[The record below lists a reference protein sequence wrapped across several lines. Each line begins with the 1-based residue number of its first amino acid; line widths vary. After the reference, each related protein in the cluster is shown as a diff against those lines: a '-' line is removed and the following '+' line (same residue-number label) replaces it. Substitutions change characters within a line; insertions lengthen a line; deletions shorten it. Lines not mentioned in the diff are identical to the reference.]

1 MADFYDAKA
10 VGESFYK
17 IWEQRGYFEID
28 GNKDIRQKGKNFCIM
43 MPPPNVT
50 GVLHIGHSLT
60 FTLQDIMTRY
70 KRMDGYKTLWQPGL
84 DHAGIATQN
93 VVERELLAQGI
104 KKEEIGREEFL
115 KHVWH
120 WKEQSG
126 GQIVKQMKRLGVTP
140 AWSRQRFTMDEGLKN
155 AVRKAFVNLYDAG
168 LIVRGNYMVNW
179 CTHDGA
185 LSDVEVE
192 HKENKG
198 KLYHLRYYF
207 ADARNLSNLN
217 GYRAS
222 NLNKNSVSNLTQNDE
237 AKYRDED
244 LQVAQNFASADR
256 TDGSSS
262 EQNSNSCKDSSE
274 TSLNYIVVATTRPET
289 YFGDTAVMVNPA
301 DERYKN
307 LIGKKVVLPL
317 IGREIE
323 IIADEYVDM
332 SFGTGAVKVTPAH
345 DTNDYE
351 VGKRHELEF
360 ITVFDE
366 KGILNEQCGKF
377 SGLERLAARDQIVAE
392 LERLGYIEKIED
404 YENQVGYC
412 YRCKNVVEPYISQQ
426 WFVRADIAKDAITKV
441 NSGEAEFFPKHWI
454 NSFNAWMRELK
465 DWCISRQLWWGH
477 RIPVFYCDCGH
488 QWADERESPDA
499 CPKCGGK
506 NFTQDPDVLDTWFSS
521 GLWPIST
528 LGWGNGEALKNEKW
542 FEEDLSEF
550 YPNTMLITGFDIL
563 FFWVARMMFQCQNAM
578 GELPFRDIY
587 LHALV
592 KDKDGKKM
600 SKSSKN
606 VVDPLLKIDEF
617 SADILR
623 FTLTILCVQGRDLRL
638 SDDKLLIYR
647 NFTNKL
653 YNASKFLLLNASK
666 FDDLDAARIKTSLG
680 KYMLSRFNCC
690 VSAVR
695 ENLDEYRFNDAA
707 TELYKFFW
715 DEFCDWGIELS
726 KADKAAI
733 GELGMI
739 FKEAMKLL
747 SPFMPFLSEYLYQEL
762 SGTKLQDARSIMV
775 MRYPQ
780 PGGRDERIEELFS
793 LLIEAIV
800 SIRRAKSTIELGN
813 ARVAKAYVKSAVD
826 LSAAAD
832 YIKTLAKVDE
842 VEFTQ
847 QNIANSAR
855 DVSESLET
863 FVPLEGVDLSGV
875 ISRLSAQKAKLQ
887 KEIEKLSAMLDNEK
901 FISSAP
907 AAVVA
912 ANRES
917 LASAQ
922 EKMQKICAELASLG
936 ATD

>member
-10 VGESFYK
+10 VEESFYK

-28 GNKDIRQKGKNFCIM
+28 GNKDIQQKGKNFCIM
-43 MPPPNVT
+43 LPPPNVT

-60 FTLQDIMTRY
+60 YTLQDIMTRY

-192 HKENKG
+192 HRENKG

-207 ADARNLSNLN
+207 AD
-217 GYRAS
+217 G
-222 NLNKNSVSNLTQNDE
+222 
-237 AKYRDED
+237 
-244 LQVAQNFASADR
+244 
-256 TDGSSS
+256 
-262 EQNSNSCKDSSE
+262 QNSNSCKDSSE
-274 TSLNYIVVATTRPET
+274 TSRNYIVVATTRPET

-377 SGLERLAARDQIVAE
+377 QGLERLAARDQIVEE
-392 LERLGYIEKIED
+392 LERLGFIEKIED

-412 YRCKNVVEPYISQQ
+412 YRCKNVVEPYISRQ
-426 WFVRADIAKDAITKV
+426 WFVRADIAKDAIARV
-441 NSGEAEFFPKHWI
+441 NAGEAEFFPKHWI

-542 FEEDLSEF
+542 FEKDLSEF

-690 VSAVR
+690 VGAVR

-775 MRYPQ
+775 MKYPH
-780 PGGRDERIEELFS
+780 PGERDERIEELFS
-793 LLIEAIV
+793 LVIEAIV
-800 SIRRAKSTIELGN
+800 SIRRAKATIELGN

-855 DVSESLET
+855 DVSERLET

-875 ISRLSAQKAKLQ
+875 ISRLNAQKAKLQ
-887 KEIEKLSAMLDNEK
+887 KEIEKLSAMLGNEK

-907 AAVVA
+907 ADVVA
-912 ANRES
+912 ANREG
-917 LASAQ
+917 LQSAQ
-922 EKMQKICAELASLG
+922 EKFAKVCDELKAFG
-936 ATD
+936 E

>member
-10 VGESFYK
+10 VEESFYK

-28 GNKDIRQKGKNFCIM
+28 GNKDIQQKGKNFCIM

-70 KRMDGYKTLWQPGL
+70 KRMDGYRTLWQPGL

-104 KKEEIGREEFL
+104 KKEAIGREEFL

-155 AVRKAFVNLYDAG
+155 AVRKAFVNVYDAG
-168 LIVRGNYMVNW
+168 LIVRGNYKVNW

-198 KLYHLRYYF
+198 KLYYLRYYF
-207 ADARNLSNLN
+207 AD
-217 GYRAS
+217 
-222 NLNKNSVSNLTQNDE
+222 
-237 AKYRDED
+237 
-244 LQVAQNFASADR
+244 
-256 TDGSSS
+256 
-262 EQNSNSCKDSSE
+262 EQDKF
-274 TSLNYIVVATTRPET
+274 IVVATTRP
-289 YFGDTAVMVNPA
+289 VMVNPA

-351 VGKRHELEF
+351 VGKRHELGF

-377 SGLERLAARDQIVAE
+377 NGLERLAARDQIVAE
-392 LERLGYIEKIED
+392 LERLGFIEKIED

-426 WFVRADIAKDAITKV
+426 WFVRADIAKEAIAKV

-488 QWADERESPDA
+488 QWADEREAPDA

-542 FEEDLSEF
+542 FEEDLNEF

-653 YNASKFLLLNASK
+653 YNASKFLLLNAPK
-666 FDDLDAARIKTSLG
+666 FDDLDAAQIKTSLG
-680 KYMLSRFNCC
+680 KYMLSRFSCC
-690 VSAVR
+690 VGAVR

-780 PGGRDERIEELFS
+780 PGERDERIEELFS
-793 LLIEAIV
+793 LVIEAIV
-800 SIRRAKSTIELGN
+800 SIRRAKATIELGN

-855 DVSESLET
+855 DVSERLET

-875 ISRLSAQKAKLQ
+875 ISRLNAQKTKLEKEIAKL
-887 KEIEKLSAMLDNEK
+887 SSMLNNEK
-901 FISSAP
+901 FLASAP
-907 AAVVA
+907 QAVVE
-912 ANRES
+912 ANREG
-917 LASAQ
+917 LQSAQ
-922 EKMQKICAELASLG
+922 EKFAKVCDELKAFG
-936 ATD
+936 E

>member
-10 VGESFYK
+10 VEESFYK

-43 MPPPNVT
+43 LPPPNVT

-60 FTLQDIMTRY
+60 YTLQDIMTRY
-70 KRMDGYKTLWQPGL
+70 KRMDGYRTLWQPGL

-104 KKEEIGREEFL
+104 KKEAIGREEFL

-207 ADARNLSNLN
+207 ADAQD
-217 GYRAS
+217 
-222 NLNKNSVSNLTQNDE
+222 K
-237 AKYRDED
+237 
-244 LQVAQNFASADR
+244 F
-256 TDGSSS
+256 
-262 EQNSNSCKDSSE
+262 
-274 TSLNYIVVATTRPET
+274 IVVATTRPET

-377 SGLERLAARDQIVAE
+377 NGLERLAARDQIVAE
-392 LERLGYIEKIED
+392 LERLGFIEKIED

-426 WFVRADIAKDAITKV
+426 WFVRADIAKEAISKV

-488 QWADERESPDA
+488 QWAEERESPDV

-578 GELPFRDIY
+578 GELPFHDIY

-666 FDDLDAARIKTSLG
+666 FNDLDAARIKTSLG

-690 VSAVR
+690 VNSVR
-695 ENLDEYRFNDAA
+695 ESLDTYRFNDAA

-775 MRYPQ
+775 MRYPH
-780 PGGRDERIEELFS
+780 PGERDERIEELFS
-793 LLIEAIV
+793 LVIEAIV
-800 SIRRAKSTIELGN
+800 SIRRAKATIELGN

-855 DVSESLET
+855 DVSERLET

-875 ISRLSAQKAKLQ
+875 ISRLNAQKAKLQ
-887 KEIEKLSAMLDNEK
+887 KEIEKLSNMLNNEK
-901 FISSAP
+901 FVASAP
-907 AAVVA
+907 QAVVE
-912 ANRES
+912 ANREG
-917 LASAQ
+917 LQSAQ
-922 EKMQKICAELASLG
+922 EKFAKVCDELKAFG
-936 ATD
+936 E

>member
-10 VGESFYK
+10 VEESFYK

-28 GNKDIRQKGKNFCIM
+28 GNKDIQQKGKNFCIM

-70 KRMDGYKTLWQPGL
+70 KRMDGYRTLWQPGL

-115 KHVWH
+115 KHVWR

-207 ADARNLSNLN
+207 AD
-217 GYRAS
+217 
-222 NLNKNSVSNLTQNDE
+222 
-237 AKYRDED
+237 
-244 LQVAQNFASADR
+244 
-256 TDGSSS
+256 
-262 EQNSNSCKDSSE
+262 EQDKF
-274 TSLNYIVVATTRPET
+274 IVVATTRPET

-351 VGKRHELEF
+351 VGKRHELGF

-377 SGLERLAARDQIVAE
+377 QGLERLAARDQIVAE
-392 LERLGYIEKIED
+392 LERLGFIEKIED

-426 WFVRADIAKDAITKV
+426 WFVRADIAKEAISKV

-488 QWADERESPDA
+488 QWADEREAPDV

-690 VSAVR
+690 VGAVR

-780 PGGRDERIEELFS
+780 RGERDERIEELFS

-800 SIRRAKSTIELGN
+800 SIRRAKATIELGN

-855 DVSESLET
+855 DVSENLES

-875 ISRLSAQKAKLQ
+875 ISRLNAQKAKLQ
-887 KEIEKLSAMLDNEK
+887 KEIEKLSGMLNNEK
-901 FISSAP
+901 FVASAP
-907 AAVVA
+907 QAVVE
-912 ANRES
+912 ANREG
-917 LASAQ
+917 LQSAQ
-922 EKMQKICAELASLG
+922 EKFAKVCDELKAFG
-936 ATD
+936 E

>member
-10 VGESFYK
+10 VEESFYK

-28 GNKDIRQKGKNFCIM
+28 GNKDIQQKGKNFCIM

-70 KRMDGYKTLWQPGL
+70 KRMDGYRTLWQPGL

-115 KHVWH
+115 KHVWR

-198 KLYHLRYYF
+198 KLYYLRYCF
-207 ADARNLSNLN
+207 ADAQD
-217 GYRAS
+217 
-222 NLNKNSVSNLTQNDE
+222 K
-237 AKYRDED
+237 
-244 LQVAQNFASADR
+244 F
-256 TDGSSS
+256 
-262 EQNSNSCKDSSE
+262 
-274 TSLNYIVVATTRPET
+274 IVVATTRPET

-317 IGREIE
+317 ISREIE

-351 VGKRHELEF
+351 VGKRHELGF

-377 SGLERLAARDQIVAE
+377 KGLERLAARDQIVAE
-392 LERLGYIEKIED
+392 LERLGFIEKIED

-426 WFVRADIAKDAITKV
+426 WFVRADIAKDAISKV

-638 SDDKLLIYR
+638 SDEKLLIYR

-775 MRYPQ
+775 MRYPH
-780 PGGRDERIEELFS
+780 PGERDERIEELFL

-800 SIRRAKSTIELGN
+800 SIRRAKATIELGN

-855 DVSESLET
+855 DVSENLES

-875 ISRLSAQKAKLQ
+875 ISRLNAQKAKLQ
-887 KEIEKLSAMLDNEK
+887 KEIEKLSGMLNNEK
-901 FISSAP
+901 FVASAP
-907 AAVVA
+907 QAVVE
-912 ANRES
+912 ANREG
-917 LASAQ
+917 LQSAQ
-922 EKMQKICAELASLG
+922 EKLAKVCDELKAFG
-936 ATD
+936 E

>member
-10 VGESFYK
+10 VEESFYK

-28 GNKDIRQKGKNFCIM
+28 GNKDIQQKGKNFCIM
-43 MPPPNVT
+43 LPPPNVT

-60 FTLQDIMTRY
+60 YTLQDIMTRY

-104 KKEEIGREEFL
+104 KKEAIGREEFL
-115 KHVWH
+115 KHVWR

-207 ADARNLSNLN
+207 ADAQD
-217 GYRAS
+217 
-222 NLNKNSVSNLTQNDE
+222 K
-237 AKYRDED
+237 
-244 LQVAQNFASADR
+244 F
-256 TDGSSS
+256 
-262 EQNSNSCKDSSE
+262 
-274 TSLNYIVVATTRPET
+274 IVVATTRPET

-377 SGLERLAARDQIVAE
+377 QGLERLAARDQIVAE
-392 LERLGYIEKIED
+392 LERLGFIEKIED

-426 WFVRADIAKDAITKV
+426 WFVRADIAKDAIARV
-441 NSGEAEFFPKHWI
+441 NAGEAEFFPKHWI

-666 FDDLDAARIKTSLG
+666 FNDLDAAQIKTSLG

-775 MRYPQ
+775 MRYPH
-780 PGGRDERIEELFS
+780 PGERDERIEELFS

-800 SIRRAKSTIELGN
+800 SIRRAKATIELGN

-855 DVSESLET
+855 DVSENLES

-875 ISRLSAQKAKLQ
+875 ISRLNAQKTKLR
-887 KEIEKLSAMLDNEK
+887 KEIEKLSAMLGNEK

-907 AAVVA
+907 ADVVA
-912 ANRES
+912 ANREG
-917 LASAQ
+917 LQSAQ
-922 EKMQKICAELASLG
+922 EKMQKICAELKAFG
-936 ATD
+936 E

>member
-10 VGESFYK
+10 VEESFYK

-28 GNKDIRQKGKNFCIM
+28 GNKDIQQKGKNFCIM

-70 KRMDGYKTLWQPGL
+70 KRMDGYRTLWQPGL

-104 KKEEIGREEFL
+104 KKETIGREEFL

-192 HKENKG
+192 HRENKG

-207 ADARNLSNLN
+207 ADGQNLSNLN
-217 GYRAS
+217 GCRAS
-222 NLNKNSVSNLTQNDE
+222 NLNKNSFSNLTQNDE

-244 LQVAQNFASADR
+244 LQVVQNFASADR
-256 TDGSSS
+256 TNSSSS
-262 EQNSNSCKDSSE
+262 EQNSNSCKDSRE
-274 TSLNYIVVATTRPET
+274 TSRTYIVVATTRPET

-351 VGKRHELEF
+351 VGKRHELGF

-377 SGLERLAARDQIVAE
+377 QGLERLAARDQIVAE
-392 LERLGYIEKIED
+392 LEQLGFIEKIED

-426 WFVRADIAKDAITKV
+426 WFVRADIAKDAIARV
-441 NSGEAEFFPKHWI
+441 NAGEAEFFPKHWI

-488 QWADERESPDA
+488 QWADEREAPDA

-666 FDDLDAARIKTSLG
+666 FDDLDAAQIKTSLG

-733 GELGMI
+733 DELGMI

-775 MRYPQ
+775 MRYPH
-780 PGGRDERIEELFS
+780 PGERDERIEELFS

-800 SIRRAKSTIELGN
+800 SIRRAKATIELGN

-855 DVSESLET
+855 DVSENLES

-887 KEIEKLSAMLDNEK
+887 KEIEKLSGMLNNEK
-901 FISSAP
+901 FVASAP
-907 AAVVA
+907 QAVVE
-912 ANRES
+912 ANREG
-917 LASAQ
+917 LQSAQ
-922 EKMQKICAELASLG
+922 EKFAKVCDELKAFG
-936 ATD
+936 E

>member
-10 VGESFYK
+10 VEESFYK

-28 GNKDIRQKGKNFCIM
+28 GNKDIQQKGKNFCIM

-93 VVERELLAQGI
+93 VVERELLTQGI

-207 ADARNLSNLN
+207 AD
-217 GYRAS
+217 
-222 NLNKNSVSNLTQNDE
+222 
-237 AKYRDED
+237 
-244 LQVAQNFASADR
+244 
-256 TDGSSS
+256 
-262 EQNSNSCKDSSE
+262 EQDKF
-274 TSLNYIVVATTRPET
+274 IVVATTRPET

-323 IIADEYVDM
+323 IITDEYVDM

-351 VGKRHELEF
+351 VGKRHELGF

-377 SGLERLAARDQIVAE
+377 NGLERLAARDQIVAE
-392 LERLGYIEKIED
+392 LERLGFIEKIED

-426 WFVRADIAKDAITKV
+426 WFVRADIAKEAISKV

-666 FDDLDAARIKTSLG
+666 FDDLDAAQIKTSLG

-780 PGGRDERIEELFS
+780 PGERDERIEELFS

-800 SIRRAKSTIELGN
+800 SIRRAKATIELGN

-875 ISRLSAQKAKLQ
+875 ISRLNAQKAKLQ
-887 KEIEKLSAMLDNEK
+887 KEIERLSAMLGNEK

-912 ANRES
+912 ANREG
-917 LASAQ
+917 LQSAQ
-922 EKMQKICAELASLG
+922 EKFAKVCDELKAFG
-936 ATD
+936 E

>member
-10 VGESFYK
+10 VEESFYK

-28 GNKDIRQKGKNFCIM
+28 GNKDIQQKGKNFCIM

-70 KRMDGYKTLWQPGL
+70 KRMDGYRTLWQPGL

-155 AVRKAFVNLYDAG
+155 AVRKAFVSLYDAG

-198 KLYHLRYYF
+198 KLYYLRYYF
-207 ADARNLSNLN
+207 AD
-217 GYRAS
+217 
-222 NLNKNSVSNLTQNDE
+222 
-237 AKYRDED
+237 
-244 LQVAQNFASADR
+244 
-256 TDGSSS
+256 
-262 EQNSNSCKDSSE
+262 EQDKF
-274 TSLNYIVVATTRPET
+274 IVVATTRPET

-332 SFGTGAVKVTPAH
+332 GFGTGAVKVTPAH

-377 SGLERLAARDQIVAE
+377 GGLERLAARDQIVAE
-392 LERLGYIEKIED
+392 LERLGFIEKIED

-426 WFVRADIAKDAITKV
+426 WFVRADIAKEAITKV

-465 DWCISRQLWWGH
+465 NWCISRQLWWGH

-666 FDDLDAARIKTSLG
+666 FDDLDAAQIKTSLG

-780 PGGRDERIEELFS
+780 PGERDERIEELFS
-793 LLIEAIV
+793 LVIEAIV
-800 SIRRAKSTIELGN
+800 SIRRAKATIELGN

-832 YIKTLAKVDE
+832 YIKTLAKVDD

-855 DVSESLET
+855 DVSERLET

-875 ISRLSAQKAKLQ
+875 ISRLNAQKAKLQ

-907 AAVVA
+907 ADVVA
-912 ANRES
+912 ANREG
-917 LASAQ
+917 LQSAQ
-922 EKMQKICAELASLG
+922 EKFAKVCDELKAFG
-936 ATD
+936 E

>member
-1 MADFYDAKA
+1 MANFYDAKA
-10 VGESFYK
+10 VEESFYK

-28 GNKDIRQKGKNFCIM
+28 GNKDIQQKGKNFCIM

-70 KRMDGYKTLWQPGL
+70 KRMDGYRTLWQPGL

-207 ADARNLSNLN
+207 ADR
-217 GYRAS
+217 
-222 NLNKNSVSNLTQNDE
+222 
-237 AKYRDED
+237 
-244 LQVAQNFASADR
+244 
-256 TDGSSS
+256 
-262 EQNSNSCKDSSE
+262 QNSNSCKDSSE
-274 TSLNYIVVATTRPET
+274 TSRNYIVVATTRPET

-377 SGLERLAARDQIVAE
+377 QGLERLAAREQIVAE
-392 LERLGYIEKIED
+392 LERLGFIEKIED

-426 WFVRADIAKDAITKV
+426 WFVRADIAKDAISKV

-488 QWADERESPDA
+488 QWADERESPDV

-542 FEEDLSEF
+542 FEEDLNEF

-666 FDDLDAARIKTSLG
+666 FDDLDAARIKTNLG

-780 PGGRDERIEELFS
+780 PGKRDERIEELFS

-800 SIRRAKSTIELGN
+800 SIRRAKATIELGN

-875 ISRLSAQKAKLQ
+875 ISRLNAQKTKLEKEIAKL
-887 KEIEKLSAMLDNEK
+887 SSMLNNEK
-901 FISSAP
+901 FVASAP
-907 AAVVA
+907 QAVVE
-912 ANRES
+912 ANREG
-917 LASAQ
+917 LQSAQ
-922 EKMQKICAELASLG
+922 EKFAKVCDELKAFG
-936 ATD
+936 E

>member
-10 VGESFYK
+10 VEESFYK

-28 GNKDIRQKGKNFCIM
+28 GNKNIQQKGKNFCIM

-60 FTLQDIMTRY
+60 FTLQDIITRY
-70 KRMDGYKTLWQPGL
+70 KRMDGYRTLWQPGL

-104 KKEEIGREEFL
+104 KKEAIGREEFL
-115 KHVWH
+115 KHVWR

-207 ADARNLSNLN
+207 ADGQNL
-217 GYRAS
+217 
-222 NLNKNSVSNLTQNDE
+222 
-237 AKYRDED
+237 
-244 LQVAQNFASADR
+244 
-256 TDGSSS
+256 
-262 EQNSNSCKDSSE
+262 NSCKDSSE
-274 TSLNYIVVATTRPET
+274 TRRNYIVVATTRPET

-360 ITVFDE
+360 ITVFDG

-377 SGLERLAARDQIVAE
+377 NGLERLAARDQIVAE
-392 LERLGYIEKIED
+392 LDRLGFIEKIED

-426 WFVRADIAKDAITKV
+426 WFVRADIAKEAITKV

-488 QWADERESPDA
+488 QWADERESPDV

-606 VVDPLLKIDEF
+606 VVDPLLKIDEV

-690 VSAVR
+690 VNSVR
-695 ENLDEYRFNDAA
+695 ESLDTYRFNDAA

-780 PGGRDERIEELFS
+780 PGERDERIEELFS

-800 SIRRAKSTIELGN
+800 SIRRAKATIELGN

-855 DVSESLET
+855 DVSENLES

-875 ISRLSAQKAKLQ
+875 ISRLNAQKAKLQ
-887 KEIEKLSAMLDNEK
+887 KEIEKLSNMLNNEK
-901 FISSAP
+901 FVASAP
-907 AAVVA
+907 QAVVE
-912 ANRES
+912 ANREG
-917 LASAQ
+917 LQSAQ

-936 ATD
+936 VID

>member
-10 VGESFYK
+10 VEESFYK

-28 GNKDIRQKGKNFCIM
+28 GNKDIQQKGKNFCIM
-43 MPPPNVT
+43 LPPPNVT

-60 FTLQDIMTRY
+60 YTLQDIMTRY
-70 KRMDGYKTLWQPGL
+70 KRMDGYRTLWQPGL

-104 KKEEIGREEFL
+104 KKEAIGREEFL
-115 KHVWH
+115 KHVWR

-207 ADARNLSNLN
+207 AD
-217 GYRAS
+217 GQD
-222 NLNKNSVSNLTQNDE
+222 K
-237 AKYRDED
+237 
-244 LQVAQNFASADR
+244 F
-256 TDGSSS
+256 
-262 EQNSNSCKDSSE
+262 
-274 TSLNYIVVATTRPET
+274 IVVATTRPET

-307 LIGKKVVLPL
+307 LIGKKVMLPL

-351 VGKRHELEF
+351 VGKRHELGF

-377 SGLERLAARDQIVAE
+377 QGLERLAARDQIVAE
-392 LERLGYIEKIED
+392 LERLGFIEKIED

-426 WFVRADIAKDAITKV
+426 WFVRADIAKEAISKV
-441 NSGEAEFFPKHWI
+441 NSGEPEFFPKHWI

-488 QWADERESPDA
+488 QWADERESPDV

-690 VSAVR
+690 VGAVR

-726 KADKAAI
+726 KADKVAI

-747 SPFMPFLSEYLYQEL
+747 NPFMPFLSEYLYQEL

-780 PGGRDERIEELFS
+780 PGERDEWIEELFL

-800 SIRRAKSTIELGN
+800 SIRRAKATIELGN

-847 QNIANSAR
+847 QNITNSAR
-855 DVSESLET
+855 DVSENLET

-887 KEIEKLSAMLDNEK
+887 KEIEKFSAMLDNEK

-936 ATD
+936 AAD

>member
-10 VGESFYK
+10 VEESFYK

-28 GNKDIRQKGKNFCIM
+28 GNKDIQQKGKNFCIM

-155 AVRKAFVNLYDAG
+155 AVRKAFVSLYDAG

-207 ADARNLSNLN
+207 ADAQD
-217 GYRAS
+217 
-222 NLNKNSVSNLTQNDE
+222 K
-237 AKYRDED
+237 
-244 LQVAQNFASADR
+244 F
-256 TDGSSS
+256 
-262 EQNSNSCKDSSE
+262 
-274 TSLNYIVVATTRPET
+274 IVVATTRPET

-351 VGKRHELEF
+351 VGKRHELGF

-377 SGLERLAARDQIVAE
+377 QGLERLAARDQIVAE
-392 LERLGYIEKIED
+392 LDRLGFIEKIED

-426 WFVRADIAKDAITKV
+426 WFVRADIAKEAITKV

-488 QWADERESPDA
+488 QWADEREAPDA

-528 LGWGNGEALKNEKW
+528 LGWGNGEVLKNEKW

-666 FDDLDAARIKTSLG
+666 FDDLDVARIKTSLG
-680 KYMLSRFNCC
+680 RYMLSRFNCC
-690 VSAVR
+690 VNSVR
-695 ENLDEYRFNDAA
+695 ESLDTYRFNDAA

-762 SGTKLQDARSIMV
+762 SGTKLQDSCSIMV
-775 MRYPQ
+775 MRYPH
-780 PGGRDERIEELFS
+780 PGERDERIEELFS

-800 SIRRAKSTIELGN
+800 SIRRAKATIELGN

-855 DVSESLET
+855 DVSENLES

-875 ISRLSAQKAKLQ
+875 ISRLNAQKAKLQ
-887 KEIEKLSAMLDNEK
+887 KEIEKLSGMLNNEK
-901 FISSAP
+901 FVASAP
-907 AAVVA
+907 QAVVE
-912 ANRES
+912 ANREG
-917 LASAQ
+917 LQSAQ
-922 EKMQKICAELASLG
+922 EKFAKVCDELKAFG
-936 ATD
+936 E

>member
-10 VGESFYK
+10 VEESFYK

-28 GNKDIRQKGKNFCIM
+28 GNKDIQQKGKNFCIM
-43 MPPPNVT
+43 LPPPNVT

-60 FTLQDIMTRY
+60 YTLQDIMTRY
-70 KRMDGYKTLWQPGL
+70 KRMDGYRTLWQPGL

-93 VVERELLAQGI
+93 VVERELLTQGI

-155 AVRKAFVNLYDAG
+155 AVRKAFVSLYDAG

-207 ADARNLSNLN
+207 AD
-217 GYRAS
+217 GQD
-222 NLNKNSVSNLTQNDE
+222 K
-237 AKYRDED
+237 
-244 LQVAQNFASADR
+244 F
-256 TDGSSS
+256 
-262 EQNSNSCKDSSE
+262 
-274 TSLNYIVVATTRPET
+274 IVVATTRPET

-366 KGILNEQCGKF
+366 KGVLNEQCGKF
-377 SGLERLAARDQIVAE
+377 KGLERLAARDQIVAE
-392 LERLGYIEKIED
+392 LDRLGFIEKIED

-426 WFVRADIAKDAITKV
+426 WFVRADIAKDAIARV
-441 NSGEAEFFPKHWI
+441 NAGEAEFFPKHWI

-488 QWADERESPDA
+488 QWADEREYPDV

-690 VSAVR
+690 VGAVR

-775 MRYPQ
+775 MRYPR
-780 PGGRDERIEELFS
+780 PGERDERIEELFS

-800 SIRRAKSTIELGN
+800 SIRRAKATIELGN
-813 ARVAKAYVKSAVD
+813 VRVAKAYVKSAVD

-832 YIKTLAKVDE
+832 YIKTLAKVNE

-855 DVSESLET
+855 DVSENLES

-875 ISRLSAQKAKLQ
+875 ISRLNAQKAKLQ
-887 KEIEKLSAMLDNEK
+887 KEIEKLSAMLGNEK

-912 ANRES
+912 ANREG
-917 LASAQ
+917 LQSAQ
-922 EKMQKICAELASLG
+922 EKFAKVCDELKAFG
-936 ATD
+936 E

>member
-10 VGESFYK
+10 VEESFYK

-28 GNKDIRQKGKNFCIM
+28 GNKDIQQKGKNFCIM

-70 KRMDGYKTLWQPGL
+70 KRMDGYRTLWQPGL

-126 GQIVKQMKRLGVTP
+126 GQIVKQMKCLGVTP

-207 ADARNLSNLN
+207 AD
-217 GYRAS
+217 
-222 NLNKNSVSNLTQNDE
+222 
-237 AKYRDED
+237 
-244 LQVAQNFASADR
+244 
-256 TDGSSS
+256 
-262 EQNSNSCKDSSE
+262 EQDKF
-274 TSLNYIVVATTRPET
+274 IVVATTRPET

-377 SGLERLAARDQIVAE
+377 RGLERLAARDQIVAE
-392 LERLGYIEKIED
+392 LERLGFIEKIED

-426 WFVRADIAKDAITKV
+426 WFVRADIAKDAIARV
-441 NSGEAEFFPKHWI
+441 NAGEAEFFPKHWI

-488 QWADERESPDA
+488 QWADEREAPDV

-690 VSAVR
+690 VNSVR
-695 ENLDEYRFNDAA
+695 ESLDTYRFNDAA

-780 PGGRDERIEELFS
+780 PGERDERIEELFS

-800 SIRRAKSTIELGN
+800 SIRRAKATIELGN

-855 DVSESLET
+855 DVSENLES

-875 ISRLSAQKAKLQ
+875 ISRLNAQKAKLQ
-887 KEIEKLSAMLDNEK
+887 KEIEKLSNMLNNEK
-901 FISSAP
+901 FVASAP
-907 AAVVA
+907 QAVVE
-912 ANRES
+912 ANREG
-917 LASAQ
+917 LQSAQ

-936 ATD
+936 VID

>member
-10 VGESFYK
+10 VEESFYK

-28 GNKDIRQKGKNFCIM
+28 GNKDIQQKGKNFCIM

-70 KRMDGYKTLWQPGL
+70 KRMDGYRTLWQPGL

-155 AVRKAFVNLYDAG
+155 AVRKAFVSLYDAG

-217 GYRAS
+217 GCRAS
-222 NLNKNSVSNLTQNDE
+222 NLSENSVSNLTQNDE

-244 LQVAQNFASADR
+244 LQVVQNFASADR
-256 TDGSSS
+256 TNSSSS

-274 TSLNYIVVATTRPET
+274 TSRNYIVVATTRPET

-377 SGLERLAARDQIVAE
+377 NGLERLAARDQIVAE
-392 LERLGYIEKIED
+392 LEWLGFIEKIED

-426 WFVRADIAKDAITKV
+426 WFVRADIAKEAIAKV

-690 VSAVR
+690 VGAVR

-775 MRYPQ
+775 MRYPH
-780 PGGRDERIEELFS
+780 PGERDERIEELFS

-800 SIRRAKSTIELGN
+800 SIRRAKATIELGN

-875 ISRLSAQKAKLQ
+875 ISRLNAQKTKLQ
-887 KEIEKLSAMLDNEK
+887 KEIEKLSNMLNNEK
-901 FISSAP
+901 FVASAP
-907 AAVVA
+907 QAVVE
-912 ANRES
+912 ANREG
-917 LASAQ
+917 LQSAQ
-922 EKMQKICAELASLG
+922 EKFAKVCDELKAFG
-936 ATD
+936 E

>member
-10 VGESFYK
+10 VEESFYK

-28 GNKDIRQKGKNFCIM
+28 GNKDIQQKGKNFCIM

-155 AVRKAFVNLYDAG
+155 AVRKAFVSLYDAG

-207 ADARNLSNLN
+207 A
-217 GYRAS
+217 G
-222 NLNKNSVSNLTQNDE
+222 
-237 AKYRDED
+237 
-244 LQVAQNFASADR
+244 AQDKF
-256 TDGSSS
+256 
-262 EQNSNSCKDSSE
+262 
-274 TSLNYIVVATTRPET
+274 IVVATTRPET

-351 VGKRHELEF
+351 VGKRHELGF

-377 SGLERLAARDQIVAE
+377 QGLERLAARDQIVAE
-392 LERLGYIEKIED
+392 LDRLGFIEKIED

-426 WFVRADIAKDAITKV
+426 WFVRADIAKEAITKV

-488 QWADERESPDA
+488 QWADEREAPDA

-528 LGWGNGEALKNEKW
+528 LGWGNGEVLKNEKW

-666 FDDLDAARIKTSLG
+666 FDDLDAAQIKTSLG

-793 LLIEAIV
+793 LVIEAIV
-800 SIRRAKSTIELGN
+800 SIRRAKATIELGN

-855 DVSESLET
+855 DVSERLES

-875 ISRLSAQKAKLQ
+875 ISRLNAQKAKLQ
-887 KEIEKLSAMLDNEK
+887 KEIEKLSGMLNNEK
-901 FISSAP
+901 FVASAP
-907 AAVVA
+907 QAVVE
-912 ANRES
+912 ANREG
-917 LASAQ
+917 LQSAQ
-922 EKMQKICAELASLG
+922 EKFAKVCDELKAFG
-936 ATD
+936 E

>member
-1 MADFYDAKA
+1 MADFYDAKT
-10 VGESFYK
+10 VEESFYK

-43 MPPPNVT
+43 LPPPNVT

-60 FTLQDIMTRY
+60 YTLQDIMTRY

-104 KKEEIGREEFL
+104 KKEAIGREEFL
-115 KHVWH
+115 KHVWR

-155 AVRKAFVNLYDAG
+155 AVRKAFVSLYDAG

-207 ADARNLSNLN
+207 AGQQD
-217 GYRAS
+217 
-222 NLNKNSVSNLTQNDE
+222 K
-237 AKYRDED
+237 
-244 LQVAQNFASADR
+244 F
-256 TDGSSS
+256 
-262 EQNSNSCKDSSE
+262 
-274 TSLNYIVVATTRPET
+274 IVVATTRPET

-377 SGLERLAARDQIVAE
+377 NGLERLAARDQIVAE
-392 LERLGYIEKIED
+392 LERLGFIEKIED

-426 WFVRADIAKDAITKV
+426 WFVRTDIAKEAISKV

-690 VSAVR
+690 VGAVR

-762 SGTKLQDARSIMV
+762 SGTKLQDACSIMV

-780 PGGRDERIEELFS
+780 PGERDERIEELFS

-800 SIRRAKSTIELGN
+800 SIRRAKATIELGN
-813 ARVAKAYVKSAVD
+813 VRVARAYVKSAVD

-875 ISRLSAQKAKLQ
+875 ISRLGAQKAKLQ

-907 AAVVA
+907 AAVVD

-936 ATD
+936 AAD

>member
-10 VGESFYK
+10 VEESFYK

-28 GNKDIRQKGKNFCIM
+28 GNKDIQQKGKNFCIM

-70 KRMDGYKTLWQPGL
+70 KRMDGYRTLWQPGL

-93 VVERELLAQGI
+93 VVERELLTQGI
-104 KKEEIGREEFL
+104 KKEAIGREEFL

-155 AVRKAFVNLYDAG
+155 AVRKAFVSLYDAG

-192 HKENKG
+192 HRENKG

-207 ADARNLSNLN
+207 AD
-217 GYRAS
+217 GQD
-222 NLNKNSVSNLTQNDE
+222 K
-237 AKYRDED
+237 
-244 LQVAQNFASADR
+244 F
-256 TDGSSS
+256 
-262 EQNSNSCKDSSE
+262 
-274 TSLNYIVVATTRPET
+274 IVVATTRPET

-377 SGLERLAARDQIVAE
+377 QGLERLAARDQIVAE
-392 LERLGYIEKIED
+392 LERLGFIEKIED
-404 YENQVGYC
+404 YENQIGYC

-426 WFVRADIAKDAITKV
+426 WFVRADIAKEAITKV

-488 QWADERESPDA
+488 QWADERESPDI

-775 MRYPQ
+775 MQYPQ
-780 PGGRDERIEELFS
+780 PGERDERIEELFS
-793 LLIEAIV
+793 LVIEAIV
-800 SIRRAKSTIELGN
+800 SIRRAKATIELGN

-855 DVSESLET
+855 DVSENLES

-875 ISRLSAQKAKLQ
+875 ISRLNAQKAKLQ
-887 KEIEKLSAMLDNEK
+887 KEIEKLSGMLNNEK
-901 FISSAP
+901 FVASAP
-907 AAVVA
+907 QAVVE
-912 ANRES
+912 ANREG
-917 LASAQ
+917 LQSAQ
-922 EKMQKICAELASLG
+922 EKFAKVCDELKAFG
-936 ATD
+936 E

>member
-10 VGESFYK
+10 VEESFYK

-28 GNKDIRQKGKNFCIM
+28 GNKDIQQKGKRFCIM

-155 AVRKAFVNLYDAG
+155 AVRKAFVSLYDAG

-207 ADARNLSNLN
+207 AD
-217 GYRAS
+217 
-222 NLNKNSVSNLTQNDE
+222 
-237 AKYRDED
+237 
-244 LQVAQNFASADR
+244 
-256 TDGSSS
+256 
-262 EQNSNSCKDSSE
+262 EQDKF
-274 TSLNYIVVATTRPET
+274 IVVATTRPET

-377 SGLERLAARDQIVAE
+377 QGLERLAARDQIVAE
-392 LERLGYIEKIED
+392 LERLGFIEKIED

-426 WFVRADIAKDAITKV
+426 WFVRADIAKDAISKV

-666 FDDLDAARIKTSLG
+666 FDDLDAAQIKTSLG

-780 PGGRDERIEELFS
+780 PGERDERIEELFS

-800 SIRRAKSTIELGN
+800 SIRRAKATIELGN

-847 QNIANSAR
+847 QNITNSAR
-855 DVSESLET
+855 DVSENLES

-875 ISRLSAQKAKLQ
+875 ISRLNAQKAKLQ
-887 KEIEKLSAMLDNEK
+887 KAIEKLSAMLGNEK

-907 AAVVA
+907 TAVVA
-912 ANRES
+912 SNREG
-917 LASAQ
+917 LQGAQ
-922 EKMQKICAELASLG
+922 EKLAKVCDELKAFG
-936 ATD
+936 E

>member
-10 VGESFYK
+10 VEESFYK

-28 GNKDIRQKGKNFCIM
+28 GNKDIQQKGKSFCIM

-70 KRMDGYKTLWQPGL
+70 RRMDGYRTLWQPGL

-93 VVERELLAQGI
+93 VVERELLSQGI

-207 ADARNLSNLN
+207 A
-217 GYRAS
+217 G
-222 NLNKNSVSNLTQNDE
+222 
-237 AKYRDED
+237 
-244 LQVAQNFASADR
+244 
-256 TDGSSS
+256 G
-262 EQNSNSCKDSSE
+262 QNSNSCKDSSE
-274 TSLNYIVVATTRPET
+274 MSRNYIVVATTRPET

-351 VGKRHELEF
+351 VGKRHELGF

-426 WFVRADIAKDAITKV
+426 WFVRADIAKDAIARV
-441 NSGEAEFFPKHWI
+441 NAGEAEFFPKHWI

-488 QWADERESPDA
+488 QWADERESPDV

-666 FDDLDAARIKTSLG
+666 FDDLDAAQIKTSLG

-775 MRYPQ
+775 MRYPH
-780 PGGRDERIEELFS
+780 PGERDERIEELFS

-800 SIRRAKSTIELGN
+800 SIRRAKATIELGN

-847 QNIANSAR
+847 QNIANSVR
-855 DVSESLET
+855 DVSENLES

-875 ISRLSAQKAKLQ
+875 ISRLNAQKAKLQ
-887 KEIEKLSAMLDNEK
+887 KEIEKLSAMLGNEK

-907 AAVVA
+907 ADVVA
-912 ANRES
+912 ANREG
-917 LASAQ
+917 LQSAQ
-922 EKMQKICAELASLG
+922 EKFAKVCDELKAFG
-936 ATD
+936 E

>member
-10 VGESFYK
+10 VEESFYK

-28 GNKDIRQKGKNFCIM
+28 GNKDIQQKGKNFCIM

-60 FTLQDIMTRY
+60 FTLQDIMARY

-207 ADARNLSNLN
+207 
-217 GYRAS
+217 
-222 NLNKNSVSNLTQNDE
+222 VDE
-237 AKYRDED
+237 QDK
-244 LQVAQNFASADR
+244 F
-256 TDGSSS
+256 
-262 EQNSNSCKDSSE
+262 
-274 TSLNYIVVATTRPET
+274 IVVATTRPET

-351 VGKRHELEF
+351 VGKRHELGF

-377 SGLERLAARDQIVAE
+377 QGLERLAARDQIVAE
-392 LERLGYIEKIED
+392 LERLGFIEKIED

-426 WFVRADIAKDAITKV
+426 WFVRADIAKDAIARV
-441 NSGEAEFFPKHWI
+441 NAGEAEFFPKHWI

-666 FDDLDAARIKTSLG
+666 FDDLDAAQIKTSLG

-775 MRYPQ
+775 MRYPH
-780 PGGRDERIEELFS
+780 PGERDERIEELFS
-793 LLIEAIV
+793 LVIEAIV
-800 SIRRAKSTIELGN
+800 SIRRAKATIELGN

-855 DVSESLET
+855 DVSERLET

-875 ISRLSAQKAKLQ
+875 ISRLNAQKAKLQ
-887 KEIEKLSAMLDNEK
+887 KEIEKLLGMLNNEK
-901 FISSAP
+901 FVASAP
-907 AAVVA
+907 QAVVE
-912 ANRES
+912 ANREG
-917 LASAQ
+917 LQSAQ
-922 EKMQKICAELASLG
+922 EKFAKVCDELKAFG
-936 ATD
+936 E

>member
-1 MADFYDAKA
+1 MIVHQMRK
-10 VGESFYK
+10 
-17 IWEQRGYFEID
+17 
-28 GNKDIRQKGKNFCIM
+28 
-43 MPPPNVT
+43 
-50 GVLHIGHSLT
+50 L
-60 FTLQDIMTRY
+60 
-70 KRMDGYKTLWQPGL
+70 
-84 DHAGIATQN
+84 GI
-93 VVERELLAQGI
+93 
-104 KKEEIGREEFL
+104 
-115 KHVWH
+115 
-120 WKEQSG
+120 
-126 GQIVKQMKRLGVTP
+126 TP
-140 AWSRQRFTMDEGLKN
+140 AWSRQRFTMDEGLRK
-155 AVRKAFVNLYDAG
+155 AVKKAFVNLYDKG
-168 LIVRGNYMVNW
+168 LIVQKNYMINW

-185 LSDVEVE
+185 LSDIEVE

-207 ADARNLSNLN
+207 VD
-217 GYRAS
+217 
-222 NLNKNSVSNLTQNDE
+222 KP
-237 AKYRDED
+237 
-244 LQVAQNFASADR
+244 
-256 TDGSSS
+256 S
-262 EQNSNSCKDSSE
+262 EFV
-274 TSLNYIVVATTRPET
+274 VVATTRPET
-289 YFGDTAVMVNPA
+289 YFGDTAVMVNPN

-307 LIGKKVVLPL
+307 LIGKKVVLP
-317 IGREIE
+317 IINREIE
-323 IIADEYVDM
+323 IIADEHVDM
-332 SFGTGAVKVTPAH
+332 EFGTGLVKVTPAH
-345 DTNDYE
+345 DQNDYE
-351 VGKRHELEF
+351 VGKRHNLEF

-366 KGILNEQCGKF
+366 KGILNDKCDKF
-377 SGLERLAARDQIVAE
+377 AGLERLEARDIVVAE
-392 LERLGYIEKIED
+392 LEKLGNVEKIED

-426 WFVRADIAKDAITKV
+426 WFVRADIAKEAISKV

-488 QWADERESPDA
+488 QWADERESPDV

-666 FDDLDAARIKTSLG
+666 FDDLDAAQIKTSLG

-762 SGTKLQDARSIMV
+762 SGTKLQDACSIMV
-775 MRYPQ
+775 MRYPH
-780 PGGRDERIEELFS
+780 PGERDERIEELFS
-793 LLIEAIV
+793 LVIEAIV
-800 SIRRAKSTIELGN
+800 SIRRAKATIELGN

-855 DVSESLET
+855 DVSENLES

-875 ISRLSAQKAKLQ
+875 ISRLNAQKAKLQ
-887 KEIEKLSAMLDNEK
+887 KEIEKLSAMLGNEK

-912 ANRES
+912 ANREG
-917 LASAQ
+917 LQSAQ
-922 EKMQKICAELASLG
+922 EKFAKVCDELKAFG
-936 ATD
+936 E

>member
-10 VGESFYK
+10 VEESFYK

-28 GNKDIRQKGKNFCIM
+28 GNKDIQQKGKNFCIM

-70 KRMDGYKTLWQPGL
+70 KRMDGYRTLWQPGL

-115 KHVWH
+115 KHVWR

-198 KLYHLRYYF
+198 KLYYLRYYF
-207 ADARNLSNLN
+207 A
-217 GYRAS
+217 G
-222 NLNKNSVSNLTQNDE
+222 
-237 AKYRDED
+237 
-244 LQVAQNFASADR
+244 AQDKF
-256 TDGSSS
+256 
-262 EQNSNSCKDSSE
+262 
-274 TSLNYIVVATTRPET
+274 IVVATTRPET

-351 VGKRHELEF
+351 VGKRHELGF

-377 SGLERLAARDQIVAE
+377 QGLERLAARDQIVAE
-392 LERLGYIEKIED
+392 LERLGFIEKIED

-666 FDDLDAARIKTSLG
+666 FDDLDAAQIKTSLG

-762 SGTKLQDARSIMV
+762 SGTKLQDTRSIMV
-775 MRYPQ
+775 MRYPH
-780 PGGRDERIEELFS
+780 PGERDERIEELFS
-793 LLIEAIV
+793 LVIEAIV
-800 SIRRAKSTIELGN
+800 SIRRAKATIELGN

-855 DVSESLET
+855 DVSERLET

-875 ISRLSAQKAKLQ
+875 ISRLNAQKAKLQ
-887 KEIEKLSAMLDNEK
+887 KEIEKLSGMLNNEK
-901 FISSAP
+901 FVASAP
-907 AAVVA
+907 QAVVE
-912 ANRES
+912 ANREG
-917 LASAQ
+917 LQSAQ
-922 EKMQKICAELASLG
+922 EKFAKVCDELKAFG
-936 ATD
+936 E

>member
-10 VGESFYK
+10 VEESFYK

-43 MPPPNVT
+43 LPPPNVT

-60 FTLQDIMTRY
+60 YTLQDIMTRY
-70 KRMDGYKTLWQPGL
+70 KRMDGYRTLWQPGL

-104 KKEEIGREEFL
+104 KKEAIGREEFL
-115 KHVWH
+115 KHVWR

-155 AVRKAFVNLYDAG
+155 AVRKAFVSLYNAG

-207 ADARNLSNLN
+207 ADAQD
-217 GYRAS
+217 
-222 NLNKNSVSNLTQNDE
+222 K
-237 AKYRDED
+237 
-244 LQVAQNFASADR
+244 F
-256 TDGSSS
+256 
-262 EQNSNSCKDSSE
+262 
-274 TSLNYIVVATTRPET
+274 IVVATTRPET

-377 SGLERLAARDQIVAE
+377 NGLERLAARDQIVAE
-392 LERLGYIEKIED
+392 LERLGFIEKIED

-426 WFVRADIAKDAITKV
+426 WFVRADIAKEAISKV

-488 QWADERESPDA
+488 QWAEERESPDV

-578 GELPFRDIY
+578 GELPFHDIY

-666 FDDLDAARIKTSLG
+666 FNDLDAARIKTSLG

-690 VSAVR
+690 VNSVR
-695 ENLDEYRFNDAA
+695 ESLDTYRFNDAA

-775 MRYPQ
+775 MRYPH
-780 PGGRDERIEELFS
+780 PGERDERIEELFS
-793 LLIEAIV
+793 LVIEAIV
-800 SIRRAKSTIELGN
+800 SIRRAKATIELGN

-855 DVSESLET
+855 DVSERLET

-875 ISRLSAQKAKLQ
+875 ISRLNAQKAKLQ
-887 KEIEKLSAMLDNEK
+887 KEIEKLSNMLNNEK
-901 FISSAP
+901 FVASAP
-907 AAVVA
+907 QAVVE
-912 ANRES
+912 ANREG
-917 LASAQ
+917 LQSAQ
-922 EKMQKICAELASLG
+922 EKFAKVCDELKAFG
-936 ATD
+936 E

>member
-10 VGESFYK
+10 VEESFYK

-28 GNKDIRQKGKNFCIM
+28 GNKDIQQKGKNFCIM
-43 MPPPNVT
+43 LPPPNVT

-60 FTLQDIMTRY
+60 YTLQDIMTRY

-104 KKEEIGREEFL
+104 KKEAIGREEFL

-207 ADARNLSNLN
+207 AD
-217 GYRAS
+217 
-222 NLNKNSVSNLTQNDE
+222 
-237 AKYRDED
+237 
-244 LQVAQNFASADR
+244 
-256 TDGSSS
+256 
-262 EQNSNSCKDSSE
+262 EQDKF
-274 TSLNYIVVATTRPET
+274 IVVATTRPET

-317 IGREIE
+317 IDREIE

-377 SGLERLAARDQIVAE
+377 QGLERLAARDQIVAE
-392 LERLGYIEKIED
+392 LERLGFIEKIED

-426 WFVRADIAKDAITKV
+426 WFVRADIAKDAIARV
-441 NSGEAEFFPKHWI
+441 NAGEAEFFPKHWI

-666 FDDLDAARIKTSLG
+666 FNDLDAAQIKTSLG

-695 ENLDEYRFNDAA
+695 ENLDEYRFNDAT

-775 MRYPQ
+775 MRYPH
-780 PGGRDERIEELFS
+780 PGERDERIEELFS

-800 SIRRAKSTIELGN
+800 SIRRAKATIELGN

-855 DVSESLET
+855 DVSERLET

-875 ISRLSAQKAKLQ
+875 ISRLNAQKAKLQ
-887 KEIEKLSAMLDNEK
+887 KEIEKLSGMLNNEK
-901 FISSAP
+901 FVASAP
-907 AAVVA
+907 QAVVE
-912 ANRES
+912 ANREG

-922 EKMQKICAELASLG
+922 EKMQKICAELANLG
-936 ATD
+936 ENNDQ

>member
-10 VGESFYK
+10 VEESFYK

-28 GNKDIRQKGKNFCIM
+28 GNKDIQQKGKNFCIM
-43 MPPPNVT
+43 LPPPNVT

-60 FTLQDIMTRY
+60 YTLQDIMTRY

-155 AVRKAFVNLYDAG
+155 AVRKAFVSLYDAG

-198 KLYHLRYYF
+198 KLYYLRYYF
-207 ADARNLSNLN
+207 AD
-217 GYRAS
+217 
-222 NLNKNSVSNLTQNDE
+222 
-237 AKYRDED
+237 
-244 LQVAQNFASADR
+244 
-256 TDGSSS
+256 
-262 EQNSNSCKDSSE
+262 EQDKF
-274 TSLNYIVVATTRPET
+274 IVVATTRPET

-317 IGREIE
+317 IGRGIE

-332 SFGTGAVKVTPAH
+332 GFGTGAVKVTPAH

-377 SGLERLAARDQIVAE
+377 QGLERLAARDQIVEE
-392 LERLGYIEKIED
+392 LEQLGFIEKIED

-426 WFVRADIAKDAITKV
+426 WFVRADIAKDAISKV

-488 QWADERESPDA
+488 QWADERESPDT

-666 FDDLDAARIKTSLG
+666 FDDLDAVQIKTSLG

-780 PGGRDERIEELFS
+780 PGERDERIEELFS

-800 SIRRAKSTIELGN
+800 SIRRAKATIELGN

-875 ISRLSAQKAKLQ
+875 ISRLNAQKAKLQ
-887 KEIEKLSAMLDNEK
+887 KEIEKLSAMLGNEK

-912 ANRES
+912 ANREG
-917 LASAQ
+917 LQSAQ
-922 EKMQKICAELASLG
+922 EKFAKVCDELKAFG
-936 ATD
+936 E

>member
-10 VGESFYK
+10 VEESFYK

-28 GNKDIRQKGKNFCIM
+28 GNKDIQQKGKNFCIM

-70 KRMDGYKTLWQPGL
+70 KRMDGYRTLWQPGL

-104 KKEEIGREEFL
+104 KKEAIGREEFL

-126 GQIVKQMKRLGVTP
+126 GQIIKQMKRLGVTP

-155 AVRKAFVNLYDAG
+155 AVRKAFVSLYDAG

-192 HKENKG
+192 HRENKG

-207 ADARNLSNLN
+207 AD
-217 GYRAS
+217 GQD
-222 NLNKNSVSNLTQNDE
+222 K
-237 AKYRDED
+237 
-244 LQVAQNFASADR
+244 F
-256 TDGSSS
+256 
-262 EQNSNSCKDSSE
+262 
-274 TSLNYIVVATTRPET
+274 IVVATTRPET

-301 DERYKN
+301 DERHKN
-307 LIGKKVVLPL
+307 LIGKKVMLPL

-377 SGLERLAARDQIVAE
+377 QGLERLAARDQIVAE
-392 LERLGYIEKIED
+392 LERLGFIEKIED

-426 WFVRADIAKDAITKV
+426 WFVRADIAKEAISKV

-690 VSAVR
+690 VGAVR

-762 SGTKLQDARSIMV
+762 SGTKLQDAHSIMV

-780 PGGRDERIEELFS
+780 RGERDERIEELF
-793 LLIEAIV
+793 LLVIEAIV
-800 SIRRAKSTIELGN
+800 SIRRAKATIELGN

-855 DVSESLET
+855 DVSERLET

-875 ISRLSAQKAKLQ
+875 ISRLNAQKAKLQ
-887 KEIEKLSAMLDNEK
+887 KEIEKLSAMLGNEK

-907 AAVVA
+907 ADVVA
-912 ANRES
+912 ANRKG
-917 LASAQ
+917 LQSAQ
-922 EKMQKICAELASLG
+922 EKFAKVCDELKAFG
-936 ATD
+936 E

>member
-10 VGESFYK
+10 VEESFYK

-28 GNKDIRQKGKNFCIM
+28 GNKDIQQKGKNFCIM

-70 KRMDGYKTLWQPGL
+70 KRMDGYRTLWQPGL

-207 ADARNLSNLN
+207 AD
-217 GYRAS
+217 
-222 NLNKNSVSNLTQNDE
+222 
-237 AKYRDED
+237 
-244 LQVAQNFASADR
+244 
-256 TDGSSS
+256 
-262 EQNSNSCKDSSE
+262 EQDKF
-274 TSLNYIVVATTRPET
+274 IVVATTRPET

-351 VGKRHELEF
+351 VGKRHELGF

-377 SGLERLAARDQIVAE
+377 RGLERLTARDQIVAE
-392 LERLGYIEKIED
+392 LERLGFIEKIED

-426 WFVRADIAKDAITKV
+426 WFVRADIAKEAIAKV

-488 QWADERESPDA
+488 QWADERENPDA

-666 FDDLDAARIKTSLG
+666 FDDLDAAQIKTSLG

-780 PGGRDERIEELFS
+780 PGERDERIEELFS
-793 LLIEAIV
+793 LVIEAIV
-800 SIRRAKSTIELGN
+800 SIRRAKATIELGN

-855 DVSESLET
+855 DVSERLET

-875 ISRLSAQKAKLQ
+875 ISRLNAQKAKLQ
-887 KEIEKLSAMLDNEK
+887 KEIEKLSGMLNNEK
-901 FISSAP
+901 FVASAP
-907 AAVVA
+907 QAVVE
-912 ANRES
+912 ANREG
-917 LASAQ
+917 LQSAQ
-922 EKMQKICAELASLG
+922 EKFAKVCDELKAFG
-936 ATD
+936 E